1 MNKDTNIV
9 NTRKIESIMIL
20 EDLTQRDLAVE
31 LGIAPQTVN
40 AKLRR
45 RKEFNLNEVYKIAN
59 LFGVTVDELLIPI
72 EDS

>member
-1 MNKDTNIV
+1 MSKDTNIV

-20 EDLTQRDLAVE
+20 EDLTQRDLAAE

-45 RKEFNLNEVYKIAN
+45 RKEFNLVEVYKIAN

-72 EDS
+72 DDV

>member
-1 MNKDTNIV
+1 MSKDTNIV

-20 EDLTQRDLAVE
+20 EDLTQRDLAAE

-45 RKEFNLNEVYKIAN
+45 RKGFNLVEVYKIAN